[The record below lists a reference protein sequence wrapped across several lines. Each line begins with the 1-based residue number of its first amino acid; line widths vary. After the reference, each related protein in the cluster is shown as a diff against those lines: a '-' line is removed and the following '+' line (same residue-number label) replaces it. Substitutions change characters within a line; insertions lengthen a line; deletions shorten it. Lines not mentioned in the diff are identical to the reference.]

1 MARKKFNFKSSGK
14 LVTARELTENIN
26 PVNPPIG
33 IKTPLSFGSGR
44 PGEDVYKMHF
54 DAADQIKDNF
64 RNLLLTNFGERLGNA
79 GLGANLKSLLYDA
92 SSLESIESEAIRRIT
107 VTANRYIPI
116 IEISNIEIR
125 VLGLDSNSKNIQTSN
140 TYNNYEHA
148 GNSAGLFGIV
158 VFVKYNIPRL
168 QTSNQAIEV
177 TLTIA
182 G

>member
-1 MARKKFNFKSSGK
+1 MARKKFSFKSSGK
-14 LVTARELTENIN
+14 LVTARELTENIIV
-26 PVNPPIG
+26 VNPPIG
-33 IKTPLSFGSGR
+33 IKTPLEFASGKT
-44 PGEDVYKMHF
+44 GEGMYKMHF

-79 GLGANLKSLLYDA
+79 GLGANLKALLYDA

-107 VTANRYIPI
+107 VTANKYIPA
-116 IEISNIEIR
+116 IEITNIDIR
-125 VLGLDSNSKNIQTSN
+125 SLGLDSNSKNIRSTN
-140 TYNNYEHA
+140 TYDNYQHA

-177 TLTIA
+177 TLTVA
-182 G
+182 A